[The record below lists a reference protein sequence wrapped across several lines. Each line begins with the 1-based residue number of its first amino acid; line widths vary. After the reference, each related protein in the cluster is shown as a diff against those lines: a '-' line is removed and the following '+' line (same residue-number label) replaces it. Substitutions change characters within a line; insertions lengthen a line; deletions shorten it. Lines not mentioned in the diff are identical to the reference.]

1 MAQKKYLDLNGLEYY
16 TEQIKDAIGE
26 ATGVTTVDPVSPV
39 DTTDIVIP
47 TKTSQLE
54 NDSGFLTNAS
64 IDNKQDKLVSGTN
77 IKTINNQSVL
87 GEGNISIN
95 TGTTNYNDLSNK
107 PQIGGVTLSGNKT
120 LAQLGINIPDSI
132 SDLTNDSGFI
142 TGITSSDVT
151 TALGYTP
158 YNATNPNGYISS
170 YTETDPVFKASA
182 AYGIKSTDIT
192 NWNNKTSN
200 TGTITEI
207 KVNNTSIATSG
218 AANITVPTNN
228 NQLTNGAGYQT
239 ASQVNSLIATAIGD
253 ITGIS
258 YEVVNSLPATG
269 EAGVIYL
276 ISNSGTSPNIYDEYI
291 YVNNK
296 FEKIGTTEVDLS
308 NYSTTAQVQSMIQTA
323 IGNALEASY

>member
-77 IKTINNQSVL
+77 IKTINNESVL

-95 TGTTNYNDLSNK
+95 AGTTNYNDLSNK

-120 LAQLGINIPDSI
+120 LADLGINIPDST

-142 TGITSSDVT
+142 TGISKDDVT

-170 YTETDPVFKASA
+170 YTETDPIFKASA

-192 NWNNKTSN
+192 N
-200 TGTITEI
+200 
-207 KVNNTSIATSG
+207 
-218 AANITVPTNN
+218 
-228 NQLTNGAGYQT
+228 
-239 ASQVNSLIATAIGD
+239 
-253 ITGIS
+253 
-258 YEVVNSLPATG
+258 
-269 EAGVIYL
+269 
-276 ISNSGTSPNIYDEYI
+276 
-291 YVNNK
+291 
-296 FEKIGTTEVDLS
+296 
-308 NYSTTAQVQSMIQTA
+308 
-323 IGNALEASY
+323 